1 MDERVITAIDNKID
15 AAISKEG
22 LEEISHI
29 IDMLPF
35 INAKEEFALGLI
47 VGRVYNS
54 FHYQTRRVLGRDAN
68 ADEFNEFVSLLE
80 ARIAEIRDALKRIV
94 Y

>member
-1 MDERVITAIDNKID
+1 MNERVITAINNKID

-22 LEEISHI
+22 LEEISYI
-29 IDMLPF
+29 IDILPL
-35 INAKEEFALGLI
+35 NEKEEFVLGLI

-54 FHYQTRRVLGRDAN
+54 FHYQTRRILGRDAN
-68 ADEFNEFVSLLE
+68 TDEFKEFVLLLA
-80 ARIAEIRDALKRIV
+80 ARIGEIRDALKRIV